1 MAMRS
6 ILEEK
11 RLMDI
16 KNKKVTVVGLGE
28 SGLAVCRAA
37 KERGA
42 DVHAMDIKQA
52 RELSKAI
59 QQLEMLGV
67 SYTCGEYND
76 DRAAESD
83 VIVVSPGVRL
93 EGTWLSRAQKNHV
106 PVISEIEFAYQL
118 FPGHEYCAITGTN
131 GKSTTTMLVQ
141 EMCKAAGRKS
151 LIAGNIGIPLT
162 DILSKSEGDELVALE
177 ISSFQLETIQTFKP
191 HVGVVLNLGE
201 DHIDWHRSFKNYAD
215 AKAKIFANHTPEDFA
230 VLNYDDEEVRKFA
243 ERTVSHIVFFS
254 QKERVQNGI
263 FCLDGG
269 EIFSTLKGKKE
280 VLMNWSDVF
289 LKGSHNLEN
298 VLAALCCAEI
308 LKLERDAVKKVL
320 REFEGLPHRVQFVA
334 EINGVRFIN
343 DSKAT
348 DPHASIKGAFTQFS
362 EPVIA
367 ILGGKDK
374 GLSYD
379 ELALVIKQ
387 KVKKAFVIGSGAEKI
402 ETALKN
408 AGFEN
413 FARIVSLEEGVE
425 KAFSSAQPGDVVLLS
440 PACSSQDMF
449 RDFEHRG
456 DVFVDAILNLKRQVE
471 MK

>member
-1 MAMRS
+1 MATRAT
-6 ILEEK
+6 LEEK

-42 DVHAMDIKQA
+42 DVFAMDIKQA

-76 DRAAESD
+76 ERAGESD

-93 EGTWLSRAQKNHV
+93 EGTWLARAQKAHV
-106 PVISEIEFAYQL
+106 PVMSEIEFAYQL
-118 FPGHEYCAITGTN
+118 FPGHEYVALTGTN
-131 GKSTTTMLVQ
+131 GKSTTTTLVC
-141 EMCKAAGRKS
+141 EMCKAAGKKS
-151 LIAGNIGIPLT
+151 LIAGNIGLALT
-162 DILSKSEGDELVALE
+162 DILSKADGDELVALE
-177 ISSFQLETIQTFKP
+177 VSSFQLETTQTFKP
-191 HVGVVLNLGE
+191 HIGVVLNLGE
-201 DHIDWHRSFKNYAD
+201 DHIDWHRSFKNYCD
-215 AKAKIFANHTPEDFA
+215 AKAKMFANHAPEDVA
-230 VLNYDDEEVRKFA
+230 VLNYDDGEVRKFA
-243 ERTVSHIVFFS
+243 ERTVSQIVYFS
-254 QKERVQNGI
+254 QKARVENGM
-263 FCLDGG
+263 FCLNGG
-269 EIFSTLKGKKE
+269 EIVSTLNGKKE
-280 VLMNWSDVF
+280 VLLHWNDVF
-289 LKGSHNLEN
+289 LKGSHNMEN
-298 VLAALCCAEI
+298 VLAALCCAEV
-308 LKLERDAVKKVL
+308 LKLDRDAVKKVL
-320 REFEGLPHRVQFVA
+320 HEFKGLPHRVQFVA

-348 DPHASIKGAFTQFS
+348 DPHASMKGAFTQFS
-362 EPVIA
+362 EPLIA

-379 ELALVIKQ
+379 ELALVVKQ
-387 KVKKAFVIGSGAEKI
+387 KVKKAFIVGSGAEKI
-402 ETALKN
+402 EAALKN

-413 FARIVSLEEGVE
+413 FERIETIEEGVE
-425 KAFSSAQPGDVVLLS
+425 KAFAAAQPGDVVLLS

-456 DVFVDAILNLKRQVE
+456 DVFVEAVRNLKSKVE
-471 MK
+471 